1 MKHAIKCL
9 VFVGLAFL
17 MAGCWDRLEIEERAT
32 VLGLSID
39 LQEKEISDDPINH
52 PDVDNLP
59 TSEIGMI
66 KITAQLAVPGQI
78 PLGPSQ
84 GGGSESKDTVLVVDA
99 SGHTVD
105 DAMSN
110 LQQQLGSTLFMGQLK
125 IIILSKEVAEKG
137 IREISDFIKRH
148 PEIRRDT
155 WLLVNG
161 KKAEETLRVAPKLER
176 VPTLYLSG
184 MLDNAIKMGKFPKG
198 KIGQFWS
205 NLESN
210 GQDGYLPFITV
221 RDEEHIQISG
231 LAYFHDMK
239 MVGYLKPYQ
248 IAYFNG
254 ITEQNPGGSK
264 ALVKLSE
271 NESVMFQSTYRKS
284 NIHVSLKDGRPHAE
298 IQLKVIG
305 NIVEKQNLTIDTNDS
320 IKKIE
325 KAAEKLI
332 EEQCETL
339 IKETQEKQSDIFG
352 FGEYVRGDLRT
363 YWDQHIETADKWRE
377 VYQELAVDVV
387 VNVEIKEVGLR
398 SK

>member
-1 MKHAIKCL
+1 MKHAMKCL
-9 VFVGLAFL
+9 VLVGLVFL
-17 MAGCWDRLEIEERAT
+17 MAGCWDRLEIEERAM

-39 LQEKEISDDPINH
+39 LQEKESSDDPINH
-52 PDVDNLP
+52 PDVDDMP
-59 TSEIGMI
+59 TSEIGMV

-84 GGGSESKDTVLVVDA
+84 GGGSKSKDTVLVVA
-99 SGHTVD
+99 AVGHTMD

-110 LQQQLGSTLFMGQLK
+110 LQQQLGSTLFLGQLK
-125 IIILSKEVAEKG
+125 IIILSREVAEKG

-184 MLDNAIKMGKFPKG
+184 MLDNAIKMGKFPKD

-221 RDEEHIQISG
+221 KDEEHIQISG
-231 LAYFHDMK
+231 LAYFRGMK
-239 MVGYLKPYQ
+239 MVGHIEPYQ

-271 NESVMFQSTYRKS
+271 NESVMLQSTYRKS
-284 NIHVSLKDGRPHAE
+284 NIHVSLKDGRPHV
-298 IQLKVIG
+298 QVKLKVIG
-305 NIVEKQNLTIDTNDS
+305 NIVEKQNVAVDTHDA

-325 KAAEKLI
+325 KSAEELI
-332 EEQCETL
+332 EEQYEVL
-339 IKETQEKQSDIFG
+339 IKETQEKKSDIFG

-363 YWDQHIETADKWRE
+363 YWDQHIETAEKWRE
-377 VYQELAVDVV
+377 AYQELAVDVV
-387 VNVEIKEVGLR
+387 AEVEIKEVGLR